1 MGNNGTVHLQ
11 AALTCLTQT
20 GLHLMTDSPMN
31 QMGKETYAFQHGL
44 NKDLISFVL
53 HNTAYYQD

>member
-1 MGNNGTVHLQ
+1 
-11 AALTCLTQT
+11 
-20 GLHLMTDSPMN
+20 MN